1 MKPLKPKDFKGSA
14 HNNQT
19 GQSILKD
26 LDKKHINSP

>member
-1 MKPLKPKDFKGSA
+1 MIPPKLKDFKGSD

-26 LDKKHINSP
+26 LDIQHINNP